1 MSINQAGNFKLSRD
15 LQDFKSSM
23 KLLPLFQ
30 THVDFSTIFYISYL
44 RKEFDVKEYRENLR
58 ITAQACIMNTMYC
71 D

>member
-30 THVDFSTIFYISYL
+30 THVDFSTIFYISY
-44 RKEFDVKEYRENLR
+44 F
-58 ITAQACIMNTMYC
+58 T
-71 D
+71 

>member
-1 MSINQAGNFKLSRD
+1 MLTFRQY
-15 LQDFKSSM
+15 
-23 KLLPLFQ
+23 
-30 THVDFSTIFYISYL
+30 STYRTL